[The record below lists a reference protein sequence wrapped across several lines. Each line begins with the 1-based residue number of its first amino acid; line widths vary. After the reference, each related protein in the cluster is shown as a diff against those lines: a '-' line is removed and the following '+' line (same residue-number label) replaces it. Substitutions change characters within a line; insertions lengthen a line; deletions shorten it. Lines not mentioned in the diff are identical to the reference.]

1 MNNSRGI
8 HDLFWPAEPLSPTA
22 RAGQAGSYA
31 FAESDSFL
39 LRDRGE
45 NGNDRIL
52 EDTAGIEVRLGETAI
67 TDAGPSQSV
76 EMSEG
81 FKDAFAG
88 EAIERPKQEQVKTA
102 MGGISEHFLEL
113 NAVTVSA
120 RLAVGVFAADRPTL
134 PYGELAEL
142 RELVFDFL
150 AFVSGAHTSIDR
162 DSRVRYRFSH
172 RIPQS
177 RLLWLGA
184 RSR

>member
-1 MNNSRGI
+1 MVSTIFFGRPSRFPR
-8 HDLFWPAEPLSPTA
+8 LRA
-22 RAGQAGSYA
+22 RARPGSYA

-45 NGNDRIL
+45 NGDHRIL
-52 EDTAGIEVRLGETAI
+52 EDPAGIEVRLGETAI
-67 TDAGPSQSV
+67 ADAGPSQSV

-81 FKDAFAG
+81 FEDTFAG
-88 EAIERPKQEQVKTA
+88 EAIERPKQEQIKTA
-102 MGGISEHFLEL
+102 MGGIAEHFLEL

-120 RLAVGVFAADRPTL
+120 RLAVGVFAGDRLTL

-150 AFVSGAHTSIDR
+150 AFISGAHTSIDR
-162 DSRVRYRFSH
+162 DPHGRDRFSH
-172 RIPQS
+172 RIPQC